1 MRKLFAILIL
11 SSSLALAAP
20 SMAQAPKEEAK
31 VVKVEAKAP
40 ASQPV
45 AAVAKTEVA
54 VPAKVA
60 TPTTEPIVTEWW
72 KVLIRYGLE
81 LVFTVLGL
89 LISVLVTV
97 LMKKYGFEDY
107 SAKVNDALSRGV
119 GYAEQMSLKALKISG
134 KPLGSAEKMDIALQF
149 VTDKAKEYK
158 LPDKGKE
165 WWTKKVEG
173 WLGVQNQENGTSTT
187 PQA

>member
-11 SSSLALAAP
+11 STSLALAVP
-20 SMAQAPKEEAK
+20 SMAQAPKDE
-31 VVKVEAKAP
+31 VKVTKVETKAP
-40 ASQPV
+40 ASQPAV
-45 AAVAKTEVA
+45 AVAKTEVA
-54 VPAKVA
+54 ASQPATVA
-60 TPTTEPIVTEWW
+60 PAPAPTVTEWW

-81 LVFTVLGL
+81 LVFIILGL

-119 GYAEQMSLKALKISG
+119 GYAEQMSLKALKLSG
-134 KPLGSAEKMDIALQF
+134 KPLGSAEKMELALQF
-149 VTDKAKEYK
+149 VADKSKEYK

-173 WLGVQNQENGTSTT
+173 WLGVQNTISSTST